1 MQAPF
6 WETETDAASEDVALT
21 WILQEGTGKWLK
33 NVTFAKKNV
42 TLNALLLTR
51 KAVTEIMC
59 RHSNSV
65 MYITQI
71 TKVMYNR
78 HNRFVQI

>member
-21 WILQEGTGKWLK
+21 WILQEGTGKWLR
-33 NVTFAKKNV
+33 NATFAQRNV
-42 TLNALLLTR
+42 TLNALLWTR

-65 MYITQI
+65 MYIRGGPVPGPMDP
-71 TKVMYNR
+71 KHV
-78 HNRFVQI
+78 H